1 MKGRYLIG
9 ILGGIASGKS
19 TLAGIF
25 TEWGAA
31 LIDADKIGHEL
42 LEQPEIQRKIRW
54 EWGEDVFNSEG
65 CVDRTRLGSIVF
77 ADKLEMEK
85 LSDIVHPPLLENIEQ
100 VLQNSCGPVVID
112 AALLVEFGL
121 ASRCDYLIFI
131 SAGNDL
137 RRQRVARRRGWSE
150 EEMEKRQAFQGS
162 LEEKQQMAHCTIQNY
177 GSLKD
182 LKEQARTVWENHIR

>member
-1 MKGRYLIG
+1 MNGRFLIG

-19 TLAGIF
+19 TLAGIL

-31 LIDADKIGHEL
+31 LIDADKIGHKL
-42 LEQPEIQRKIRW
+42 LEQSEIQRKIRE

-65 CVDRTRLGSIVF
+65 RIDRARLGSIVF

-85 LSDIVHPPLLENIEQ
+85 LSDIVHPPLLKNIEEA
-100 VLQNSCGPVVID
+100 LQSSRGPVVID

-121 ASRCDYLIFI
+121 ASRCDCLIFI
-131 SAGNDL
+131 SADNDL
-137 RRQRVARRRGWSE
+137 RSQRVARRRGWSE

-182 LKEQARTVWENHIR
+182 LKEQARTVWENYIR